1 MIFTK
6 TICDVF
12 AHASCK
18 CLRNS
23 CFEWAWVV
31 ILLTLSRLSCL
42 LDGSFLD
49 GCLLWASQEMLFILL
64 TLGKSKNNFTTKL
77 PQQKLYAWAYLGH
90 QLVSLAL
97 HPGFSDL
104 WRSPPAL
111 SSTPTWDYFIL
122 FECLSIQFFN
132 LHSHVTYGMPCHAR
146 GHSHSCLGKQ
156 RISPGVAIILAMCLC
171 SHT

>member
-1 MIFTK
+1 MS
-6 TICDVF
+6 VSSYF
-12 AHASCK
+12 AD
-18 CLRNS
+18 
-23 CFEWAWVV
+23 FEQAKLPLGWLLLGW
-31 ILLTLSRLSCL
+31 LLTLSKSRNVVYFANFGQVKKQLYNKTPLGETVCLSIF
-42 LDGSFLD
+42 GH
-49 GCLLWASQEMLFILL
+49 IL
-64 TLGKSKNNFTTKL
+64 S
-77 PQQKLYAWAYLGH
+77 P
-90 QLVSLAL
+90 AL

-132 LHSHVTYGMPCHAR
+132 LRSHVTYGMPCHAR

-156 RISPGVAIILAMCLC
+156 RISPGVAIILVMCLC